1 MKFVLVLAAVLA
13 VAVADVSLLRKGF
26 VPPRTASFSGG
37 ANLAAPRYSGQDESQ
52 APILKLVNEQQDDG
66 SFHFEYETG
75 NQIKME
81 QSGHLENVGTE
92 NEEQVMHG
100 SYSYTGPDGVVYS
113 VSYVADSNGFRAF
126 GDHLPKAPEV

>member
-1 MKFVLVLAAVLA
+1 MCISIIF
-13 VAVADVSLLRKGF
+13 R
-26 VPPRTASFSGG
+26 
-37 ANLAAPRYSGQDESQ
+37 
-52 APILKLVNEQQDDG
+52 
-66 SFHFEYETG
+66 YETG